1 MTKRV
6 TRNDSLFKT
15 GVVSIKSCS
24 HAETYRIAKTFILTL
39 HAKIRT
45 ISEISKFSGIFFI
58 SLHVLIQKR
67 LHFSKESYLSR
78 LLILERMLRT
88 NSLSFSQ

>member
-1 MTKRV
+1 MRKSRGLAFGYTQAPVPVTTFLIARFSTK
-6 TRNDSLFKT
+6 T
-15 GVVSIKSCS
+15 
-24 HAETYRIAKTFILTL
+24 
-39 HAKIRT
+39 
-45 ISEISKFSGIFFI
+45 
-58 SLHVLIQKR
+58 